1 VTLPP
6 TRPIAKSLD
15 DLKAFRISPN
25 DTNYFAC
32 LADPVEDGVDF
43 TIIVEIY
50 EPGGATPPNSHARA
64 VECFFV
70 LQGTGQGRCGEQVV
84 PLAPGTLLA
93 LPPGQ
98 EHIVENTGDGKL
110 YALCLMVPNED
121 FAELIRGGE
130 PVPLTDADRAVLAR
144 TLSA

>member
-1 VTLPP
+1 MIT
-6 TRPIAKSLD
+6 TPIAKRPE
-15 DLKAFRISPN
+15 DLEAFRISPQ
-25 DTNYFAC
+25 DSNYFAP
-32 LADPVEDGVDF
+32 LLDPLEDGVSF
-43 TIIVEIY
+43 TLVVEIY

-70 LQGTGQGRCGEQVV
+70 LQGTGLGRCGEQVV
-84 PLAPGTLLA
+84 PLAPGSLLA

-130 PVPLTDADRAVLAR
+130 PVPLTEADRAVLAR

>member
-1 VTLPP
+1 MITH
-6 TRPIAKSLD
+6 PIAKGPE
-15 DLKAFRISPN
+15 DLEAFRISPQ
-25 DTNYFAC
+25 DSNYFAP
-32 LADPVEDGVDF
+32 LLDPLQDGVSF
-43 TIIVEIY
+43 TLVVEIY

-84 PLAPGTLLA
+84 PLAPGSLLA

-98 EHIVENTGDGKL
+98 EHIVENTGEGKL